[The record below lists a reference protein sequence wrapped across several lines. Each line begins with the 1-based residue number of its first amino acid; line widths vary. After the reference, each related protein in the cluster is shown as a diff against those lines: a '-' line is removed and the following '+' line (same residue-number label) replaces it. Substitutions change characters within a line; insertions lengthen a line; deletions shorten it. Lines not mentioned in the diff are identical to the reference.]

1 MTRRDGD
8 GSRTSRKADVLVSSR
23 AASRILLR
31 LAVVLLLAA
40 LPADLPALE
49 TLPFSELEVGM
60 NGVGRTI
67 FHGDR
72 IEEFKIE
79 IVALLE
85 DIQPRRNLI
94 LVRCSGGAF
103 DRTGVAQG
111 MSGSPIYVRGK
122 LIGALAYSW
131 GFSREAVAGVTPI
144 EEMLAIPEEGR
155 PRAEGAA
162 AVPLQLPPGPEAVA
176 GFLDSLGRRPRGMGL
191 ARPLA
196 LPVYT
201 SGFPDAVLSRLGSAM
216 GAELIPTGN
225 AAAGS
230 SGDDEAGATAPLEA
244 GSALGV
250 QLVRG
255 DLELT
260 AIGTVTAVEGSSV
273 LAFGHPFLNM
283 GPTAMPMTG
292 ARVHL
297 IVPSLESSFKIAS
310 PTGELGTVQE
320 DRAVGLR
327 GTLGRIATMVPVR
340 IELARE
346 QGSVNFEFDLVD
358 DPLLTPL
365 LLNYAVLSVVT
376 SEERSFG
383 PLTLQARE
391 GSRIRIED
399 HEPVR
404 LDNFYSGDFA
414 APFAAGLPAYLLYVL
429 MNNEYVTP
437 RIEGIDLLFDLVPE
451 RRSARIAE
459 VWADRE
465 RVKAGEE
472 VQLHVT
478 VRPFREDPTQATL
491 QLTIPPETPTGRLVV
506 RVGDGLTLGRLETE
520 GEPSGYVPRDLDQL
534 IWLMNQIRSFNRVY
548 ANVSVLDE
556 GLVVG
561 GMALPNLPPSV
572 AQVLQMPQ
580 AGGNFLRRTQRG
592 LLEESTATPYAVS
605 GYRKLFL
612 EVVP

>member
-1 MTRRDGD
+1 
-8 GSRTSRKADVLVSSR
+8 V
-23 AASRILLR
+23 
-31 LAVVLLLAA
+31 AVILLLAA
-40 LPADLPALE
+40 LPADLLALE
-49 TLPFSELEVGM
+49 ILPFSELEVGM
-60 NGVGRTI
+60 DGVGRTI
-67 FHGDR
+67 FRGDR
-72 IEEFKIE
+72 IDEFRVE

-94 LVRCSGGAF
+94 LVRCRGGAF
-103 DRTGVAQG
+103 ERTGVAQG
-111 MSGSPIYVRGK
+111 MSGSPIYVNGK
-122 LIGALAYSW
+122 LVGALAYSW
-131 GFSREAVAGVTPI
+131 GFSQEAIAGVTPI
-144 EEMLAIPEEGR
+144 EEMLAIPEEER
-155 PRAEGAA
+155 PREEGTA
-162 AVPLQLPPGPEAVA
+162 AVPLRLPPGPEAVA
-176 GFLDSLGRRPRGMGL
+176 AFLDSLGQRPRDLGL

-196 LPVYT
+196 LPVYS
-201 SGFPDAVLSRLGSAM
+201 SGFPEAVLSRLGSAM
-216 GAELIPTGN
+216 GTDLIPTGGT
-225 AAAGS
+225 AAGD
-230 SGDDEAGATAPLEA
+230 GEAGTAAPLQA

-260 AIGTVTAVEGSSV
+260 AIGTVTAVDGSSV

-297 IVPSLESSFKIAS
+297 IVPSLDSSFKIAS
-310 PTGELGTVQE
+310 PTVELGTVQE

-327 GTLGRIATMVPVR
+327 GTLGPTAAMVPVR
-340 IELARE
+340 IELAKE
-346 QGSVNFEFDLVD
+346 EGSRRFDFDLVD

-365 LLNYAVLSVVT
+365 LLNYAVLSVVM

-391 GSRIRIED
+391 GSRIRVED

-429 MNNEYVTP
+429 MNNDYVTP

-465 RVKAGEE
+465 RVRAGEE
-472 VQLHVT
+472 VRLHVT
-478 VRPFREDPTQATL
+478 VRPFREDPTQATI
-491 QLTIPPETPTGRLVV
+491 QLAIPPETPTGRLVV
-506 RVGDGLTLGRLETE
+506 RVADGLTLGRLETE
-520 GEPSGYVPRDLDQL
+520 GEPGGYVPRDLDQL

-548 ANVSVLDE
+548 ANVAVLDE
-556 GLVVG
+556 GLIVG

-580 AGGNFLRRTQRG
+580 AGGNFLRRAQRA
-592 LLEESTATPYAVS
+592 LLEESTVTPFAVS